1 MSLAQLPVTDVS
13 ISQELVV
20 GRAIK
25 PDVST
30 KAALEIVFPISFIFF
45 VTAEPMH
52 GSLTVSF
59 IVCPL
64 TFVKVAAGI
73 GHLTLAPLHASLP
86 LSFIN

>member
-1 MSLAQLPVTDVS
+1 VSLAQLPVTDVS

-30 KAALEIVFPISFIFF
+30 KAALEVVFPISFIFF

-59 IVCPL
+59 IVGPL
-64 TFVKVAAGI
+64 TFVEVTTGI